1 MSISYTISDPR
12 DGGTE
17 DFDKKSEAM
26 KEAKKKDYTPVFIDI
41 YDNDLND
48 IVNDIRVDN
57 PGKTLT
63 P

>member
-57 PGKTLT
+57 PGKTLMT
-63 P
+63 